1 MLCIQFF
8 PHSYLLSLERY
19 IYFLLKII
27 SMDVISSLEK
37 ADENYNSNLIKD
49 TETQRA
55 AIITNTD
62 TLISSS
68 KSLFRSF
75 SFWFVCLIV
84 IPLSIYTIYLKAG
97 ESEFI
102 RLMLTFLI
110 YSVVGIIGFLL
121 YAIEIYVAIAM
132 MLLNDSNIEN
142 TFSKALAA
150 SLFLGA
156 ITLMFPYFK
165 NFYDPFILLL
175 YLLIGLFSYIALFCV
190 LYGLSLGQVWVISII
205 INFMHVF
212 TIFLIYG
219 IFNWLKQALL

>member
-1 MLCIQFF
+1 VHAIFF
-8 PHSYLLSLERY
+8 SNSHLLSLERY
-19 IYFLLKII
+19 IYSLLQII
-27 SMDVISSLEK
+27 SMDVIGSLEK
-37 ADENYNSNLIKD
+37 ADENYNANLLKN
-49 TETQRA
+49 TEPQQA
-55 AIITNTD
+55 AITPNTD

-68 KSLFRSF
+68 KSLFKSF

-110 YSVVGIIGFLL
+110 YLVVGIIGFLL

-132 MLLNDSNIEN
+132 MLLSDSNIEN
-142 TFSKALAA
+142 TFSKAFAA

-165 NFYDPFILLL
+165 NFYDPFILML
-175 YLLIGLFSYIALFCV
+175 YLSIGLFSYITIFCV

-205 INFMHVF
+205 INFMHIF
-212 TIFLIYG
+212 TIFLVYG
-219 IFNWLKQALL
+219 LFNWLKQVLL

>member
-175 YLLIGLFSYIALFCV
+175 YLLIGLFS
-190 LYGLSLGQVWVISII
+190 
-205 INFMHVF
+205 
-212 TIFLIYG
+212 
-219 IFNWLKQALL
+219 